1 MHRVPFYGMCV
12 SCRSFCSSS
21 IFETMSR
28 RATATAAWDWKGPED
43 PDQAPGPH
51 PCSAPHQVPP
61 SPPPVS
67 HGRRASGGQARKY
80 PCLRR
85 HTRLTGRLRRSI
97 GGRTRMV
104 CGCKHFCAW
113 LLICVLLYVILPI
126 LPIAE
131 EEEIAF
137 DGEAPQHPKP

>member
-1 MHRVPFYGMCV
+1 MGMGMGFEYGLSDGV
-12 SCRSFCSSS
+12 
-21 IFETMSR
+21 
-28 RATATAAWDWKGPED
+28 WDRFRDGVGDRFGQRFIPQWQKRLGM
-43 PDQAPGPH
+43 AM
-51 PCSAPHQVPP
+51 
-61 SPPPVS
+61 
-67 HGRRASGGQARKY
+67 GRGVY
-80 PCLRR
+80 I
-85 HTRLTGRLRRSI
+85 LRRSI

-137 DGEAPQHPKP
+137 DGGAPQHPKP